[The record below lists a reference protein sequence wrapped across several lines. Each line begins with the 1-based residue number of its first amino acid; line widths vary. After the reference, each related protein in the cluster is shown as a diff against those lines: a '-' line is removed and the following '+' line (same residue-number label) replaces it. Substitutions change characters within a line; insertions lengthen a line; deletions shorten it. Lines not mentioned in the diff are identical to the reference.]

1 MWRSTRLRADL
12 NQNNETPGRN
22 IFTPTDLPLGVAGQP
37 YTVQLGATNSVLPL
51 AFTILIG
58 TLPTG
63 LAITPHGLISGTP
76 TVSGSFSLL
85 IQCTDTDSPSET
97 VWRTYLLS
105 IAAPT
110 ITLNPTSLPS
120 ASVGVPYSQSVAAS
134 GGISPYTY
142 AVR

>member
-12 NQNNETPGRN
+12 NRYNETPGRN
-22 IFTPTDLPLGVAGQP
+22 LFTPADLPLGIAGQS
-37 YTVQLGATNSVLPL
+37 YSVQLGANNSVLPL

-58 TLPTG
+58 ALPTG
-63 LAITPHGLISGTP
+63 LSITPHGLISGTP
-76 TVSGSFSLL
+76 TVSGGFSLL
-85 IQCTDTDSPSET
+85 IQCTDTDIPSET

-110 ITLNPTSLPS
+110 ITLNPTSLPP
-120 ASVGVPYSQSVAAS
+120 ASVGVSYSQSVVAS
-134 GGISPYTY
+134 GGIAPYTY